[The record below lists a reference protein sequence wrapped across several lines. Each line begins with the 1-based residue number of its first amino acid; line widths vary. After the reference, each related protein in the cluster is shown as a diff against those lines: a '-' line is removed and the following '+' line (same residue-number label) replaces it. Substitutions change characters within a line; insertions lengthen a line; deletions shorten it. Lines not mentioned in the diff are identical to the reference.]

1 MKQYPALPA
10 GILQHGVKLRRPRG
24 SAIVSLAVGF
34 LVFLPQAGKALVQ
47 PLIKPLPLVGA
58 QRHTDLR
65 IDEPC
70 AAIRRAGDDATQV
83 ALVVLDEGQHRH
95 QQHAGE
101 NAAAF
106 AQLFDGVKSHRGR
119 RSVRLHQAREL
130 VLCRRDGDLR
140 KRRVKARN
148 FGKQICIP
156 HNQIGFRG
164 NRHAIA
170 VTQQQ
175 FQRAARQALVLF
187 KGIIGIAHRAHAHH
201 ALAGMAAQLTFQQL
215 QRILFAPHTVEF
227 MHLITGGAAV
237 AINTAVAAPP
247 VEIDVPAM
255 TEPAFAGAALHQL
268 PGLHLFH
275 ALPPL
280 CSFSLQSRF

>member
-1 MKQYPALPA
+1 M
-10 GILQHGVKLRRPRG
+10 
-24 SAIVSLAVGF
+24 
-34 LVFLPQAGKALVQ
+34 
-47 PLIKPLPLVGA
+47 
-58 QRHTDLR
+58 
-65 IDEPC
+65 
-70 AAIRRAGDDATQV
+70 
-83 ALVVLDEGQHRH
+83 
-95 QQHAGE
+95 
-101 NAAAF
+101 
-106 AQLFDGVKSHRGR
+106 
-119 RSVRLHQAREL
+119 
-130 VLCRRDGDLR
+130 
-140 KRRVKARN
+140 KARN
-148 FGKQICIP
+148 FGKQIRIP
-156 HNQIGFRG
+156 HDQIGFRG

-215 QRILFAPHTVEF
+215 QRILFAPHAVEF

-275 ALPPL
+275 ALPPFDDRGQTETAARQL
-280 CSFSLQSRF
+280 RNPEQQAAHQRIKQKPQPLLQRHEQQPAHAVEQQHPQREKQHDLPRNRKPHLHPSCKDMDMKPVFR